1 MEREVMWTGIGGQ
14 GVQLAA
20 QILAR
25 AAVLEGRHVLLF
37 GLYGGAMR
45 GGNTDSTVVVADRPI
60 QAPPIVSQTWSAV
73 VMHHEFFP
81 PLRAKLRPG
90 AVVVVNST
98 LFEGD
103 LDPGVLRV
111 SEVPASRIAT
121 ELGNPLGGSL
131 VALGAYARLTGLV
144 GIDAAVA
151 AMEESLPPYRRQHAP
166 ANAEALR
173 AGHAAVAEV
182 SAPAWEEVAA

>member
-1 MEREVMWTGIGGQ
+1 MWTGIGGQ

-25 AAVLEGRHVLLF
+25 AAVLEGRHVMLF

-45 GGNTDSTVVVADRPI
+45 GGNTDSTVVVADAPI
-60 QAPPIVSQTWSAV
+60 LAPPIVSRTWSAV
-73 VMHHEFFP
+73 VMHHEFWG

-103 LDPGVLRV
+103 LDPRV
-111 SEVPASRIAT
+111 YRATEIPASRIAAD
-121 ELGNPLGGSL
+121 LGNPLAGSL
-131 VALGAYARLTGLV
+131 VALGAYTRVTGLV
-144 GIDAAVA
+144 AIDAVVE
-151 AMEESLPPYRRQHAP
+151 AMQQSLPPYRRQLAP

-173 AGHAAVAEV
+173 AGHAAVAEQ
-182 SAPAWEEVAA
+182 SAPAWEDEAA